1 MSCYLRDNLD
11 SKWTFEIHNHV
22 YLWSYVYLH
31 FNECNEETNK
41 IMNACRHKL
50 KNKGAQTNFSLA
62 IKQGHTKNE
71 HRDDEHGSRATYRFG
86 LVGVFIQSVTAD
98 CAGRRGRHG
107 NAATL
112 SRGHDDGRA
121 ADAIVMRDIAACC
134 CCCCSSSS
142 CSLVCHWVAPPRRTC
157 GGQHAALWRSRDTG
171 SPLDCNTNRVFVI
184 VFNSF
189 FLFCEDTKGRGY
201 MPGGFVKVLSTVKL
215 YNNSN
220 EGLFLGTKS
229 RLSLR
234 VIAFCQ

>member
-1 MSCYLRDNLD
+1 
-11 SKWTFEIHNHV
+11 
-22 YLWSYVYLH
+22 
-31 FNECNEETNK
+31 
-41 IMNACRHKL
+41 MN
-50 KNKGAQTNFSLA
+50 
-62 IKQGHTKNE
+62 I
-71 HRDDEHGSRATYRFG
+71 ATYRLG

-121 ADAIVMRDIAACC
+121 ADAIVMRDIAAG

-142 CSLVCHWVAPPRRTC
+142 CSLVCHWVAPPRLTRR
-157 GGQHAALWRSRDTG
+157 GQHAALWRSRDTG
-171 SPLDCNTNRVFVI
+171 SPLDCNTNRVFLLLFLI
-184 VFNSF
+184 VV

-201 MPGGFVKVLSTVKL
+201 RSGGFVKVLSTVKL

-234 VIAFCQ
+234 VIAFWQLPYIMTLAATWSLLYLFVLPPPTHLLRVRTYIHEVPLTAIMIWKRSPTWISILWRYTAILLELRQ